1 MAKGNKDFFGKV
13 GESRDG
19 QALDAEAASSK
30 APPKRL
36 AERQNRIGQIL
47 AGEIV
52 SKALRWVEPE
62 QCRMWERHTRRYDL
76 LNEAR
81 CRDLIEG
88 IKAQGS
94 QHTPAIVRALEGDGP
109 HKYEVVCG
117 ARRHWAVSW
126 LRAHNYTQYKFLVD
140 VQNLTDEQAFRMGD
154 SENRHRQDI
163 CDYERAVDYQKAIER
178 YYRSQQDMAERLE
191 VSPSWLSRLLDLA
204 RMPEDIAKAFPD
216 ITELRVVHA
225 MKLKPYYGNPK
236 TRDKLLAAALDI
248 QAEQAA
254 LREAGAK
261 PLDGGQVMARLARS
275 VKKPP
280 AGANRVL
287 GTFNADH
294 NGGPLITVTRDGR
307 HHVGFKINLRSGASH
322 DEILAK
328 CREAILAHIP
338 MEG

>member
-13 GESRDG
+13 GETRDG
-19 QALDAEAASSK
+19 QAADAEPANRKLPAQ
-30 APPKRL
+30 RL

-62 QCRMWERHTRRYDL
+62 QCRMWERHNRRYDL
-76 LNEAR
+76 LSEAR

-88 IKAQGS
+88 IKVQGG
-94 QHTPAIVRALEGDGP
+94 QHTPAIVRALEGEGP
-109 HKYEVVCG
+109 HKYEVICG
-117 ARRHWAVSW
+117 ARRHWAISW
-126 LRAHNYTQYKFLVD
+126 LRANHYSQYKFLVD
-140 VQNLTDEQAFRMGD
+140 VQNLTDEQAFRIGD
-154 SENRHRQDI
+154 SENRHRKDI
-163 CDYERAVDYQKAIER
+163 CDYERAVDYQKAIGL
-178 YYRSQQDMAERLE
+178 YYQSQQDMAERLE
-191 VSPSWLSRLLDLA
+191 VSASWMSRLLDLA
-204 RMPEDIAKAFPD
+204 RMPEEIAQAFPD
-216 ITELRVVHA
+216 ITELRVIHA

-261 PLDGGQVMARLARS
+261 PLDSAQVMAKLARS
-275 VKKPP
+275 AKKP
-280 AGANRVL
+280 AAVASRVL

-294 NGGPLITVTRDGR
+294 SGDPLITVTRDGR
-307 HHVGFKINLRSGASH
+307 HHVGFKINLRSGASQ

-328 CREAILAHIP
+328 CREAILAHVP
-338 MEG
+338 AEE